1 MFGFMKKKKSNN
13 ESLNLVAVANGKVL
27 PLSDVPDPIFA
38 EKMAGDGVA
47 IEVESNLIVAPASGE
62 ISMIFRT
69 NHGFALALENG
80 VELLVHIGVE
90 TVSLNGEGFKRLVE
104 IGDKVE
110 VGTPII
116 EIDRELIKEK
126 GCSLITPVIITT
138 VDILTDIKVNENI
151 NADAGETV
159 IVEYSL

>member
-1 MFGFMKKKKSNN
+1 MFGFMKKKKTNN

-69 NHGFALALENG
+69 NHGFALTLENG

-90 TVSLNGEGFKRLVE
+90 TVSLNGEGFKRIVE
-104 IGDKVE
+104 IVDKV
-110 VGTPII
+110 
-116 EIDRELIKEK
+116 
-126 GCSLITPVIITT
+126 
-138 VDILTDIKVNENI
+138 
-151 NADAGETV
+151 
-159 IVEYSL
+159 